1 MPLAINSNLPSL
13 NSQRQLVKSGMELDT
28 AMERLSSGKR
38 INSAAD
44 DAAGLA
50 ISNRLTSQIRGL
62 DRAVSNANDGISL
75 IQTAEG
81 ALDESTNILQRM
93 RELSIQSANGIYA
106 DGDRAT
112 LDAELQQL
120 VSELDRISSTTSFN
134 GQKLLD
140 GSLGQVNLQIG
151 AEANQTVS
159 FSIDAMSANSLGLG
173 STSSDVAGARMAQ
186 IVAFGDGDILI
197 NGQALSSFSTTAA
210 VPASAAVFSGI
221 GTNFLDTYVGGVTG
235 FTANFSVNVDGAQS
249 TVKTILHNI
258 DYLNNNGIAAAIEN
272 LINTDGTIVGAG
284 KSVTVNYNGTGFDI
298 TSSSN
303 GVGSSIV
310 FDNPGTSNITV
321 RYGLDDGIAS
331 GSDASPTATDLQK
344 IIDDVNTNIDG
355 ATARGFN
362 VVEGSSGTGVTTG
375 GTAVLTLGDTDGGA
389 SIAYTV
395 DTSKA
400 TNMEELAAA
409 INGKADSTIKAT
421 VSGGGN
427 LVLTNDTG
435 GAITA
440 AGLNGAAGIVDATY
454 QGSLG
459 LSSDDGSPIS
469 ITLGA
474 NGTDAQLKA
483 LGFRE
488 IAGSGQVLSE
498 GLSATEQSTALATG
512 DLKINGVGVA
522 SVTSTQGLGGK
533 VDAINALTDET
544 GVTASITAT
553 GSYTNNTDNSVELV
567 NTAGGITVTTG
578 NAGNITVNGVD
589 IAVVAGDNDK
599 DFAADINAS
608 TSSHGVTAYVDSD
621 DNLHLFSASPITLT
635 NTTGAIG
642 DFALTGVASG
652 TPEVTTAI
660 SAGSISINNSQ
671 VALTDLSDLEQIVKD
686 INNAQGD
693 TGVRAAV
700 DSNGALKLSSSSVI
714 TLEVG
719 DTKGLQ
725 SANALGIT
733 FDDAADDGT
742 LANDTITIESRINLK
757 SAGDQPISL
766 ELTANGITAT
776 GLSDLNTDLSGSVTG
791 SALSSISIGTVAG
804 ATDSITS
811 IDQALETINGTRS
824 ELGAVSN
831 RLDFTVSNL
840 MNISENSAA
849 ARSRIVDADFAAET
863 ASLSRAQ
870 VLQQAASAMLAQ
882 ANAAPQQVLSL
893 LR

>member
-1 MPLAINSNLPSL
+1 MPLFINSNLPSL

-159 FSIDAMSANSLGLG
+159 FSIDAMSADSLGLG
-173 STSSDVAGARMAQ
+173 SSSSDITGANLAAAGGA
-186 IVAFGDGDILI
+186 ITLGDGDVLI
-197 NGQALSSFSTTAA
+197 NGQGLSSF
-210 VPASAAVFSGI
+210 
-221 GTNFLDTYVGGVTG
+221 TNTGNNANLDTLLDDINDSIDGVT
-235 FTANFSVNVDGAQS
+235 
-249 TVKTILHNI
+249 
-258 DYLNNNGIAAAIEN
+258 
-272 LINTDGTIVGAG
+272 
-284 KSVTVNYNGTGFDI
+284 
-298 TSSSN
+298 
-303 GVGSSIV
+303 
-310 FDNPGTSNITV
+310 
-321 RYGLDDGIAS
+321 AS
-331 GSDASPTATDLQK
+331 
-344 IIDDVNTNIDG
+344 
-355 ATARGFN
+355 GFN
-362 VVEGSSGTGVTTG
+362 VVEGSGGTGVTTG
-375 GTAVLTLGDTDGGA
+375 VTLTLGVTDGGTPTA
-389 SIAYTV
+389 FVI
-395 DTSKA
+395 DTTES
-400 TNMEELAAA
+400 TNLEELAAA
-409 INGKADSTIKAT
+409 INSKTGGAINAT
-421 VSGGGN
+421 FSDDGD
-427 LVLTNDTG
+427 LVLTNSTG
-435 GAITA
+435 GAITS
-440 AGLNGAAGIVDATY
+440 AGLSVAAGIADGTT
-454 QGSLG
+454 QGTIA
-459 LSSDDGSPIS
+459 LSSDDGSAIS

-488 IAGSGQVLSE
+488 IAGSGEVLSE
-498 GLSATEQSTALATG
+498 GLSAAEQSTALVTG

-522 SVTSTQGLGGK
+522 AVTSTQGLGGK

-567 NTAGGITVTTG
+567 NTAGGITIGTG
-578 NAGNITVNGVD
+578 TAAVLVNGASITVTS
-589 IAVVAGDNDK
+589 GDTDK
-599 DFAADINAS
+599 DFAAAVNLS
-608 TSSHGVTAYVDSD
+608 TSNHGVTAYVDSD
-621 DNLHLFSASPITLT
+621 DNLHLFSTAPITLT
-635 NTTGAIG
+635 DTAGAVADLG
-642 DFALTGVASG
+642 LTGVASG
-652 TPEVTTAI
+652 TPEVTVAI

-671 VALTDLSDLEQIVKD
+671 VALSDLSDLEQIVKD

-725 SANALGIT
+725 SANALGIA
-733 FDDAADDGT
+733 FDDAANDGT

-840 MNISENSAA
+840 MNISENSSA